1 MKVNR
6 LILVAAAIA
15 LIGGLAVKPAIAYFT
30 DTATVSKTI
39 PISIGDVELPEMDD
53 DVNHMIKTI
62 AISNTGDY
70 DIFVRAK
77 ALYPDTCII
86 EKQTST
92 NWSDLDGGYY
102 YYSEILKPGEKTEDL
117 NLKIDFDGSTSD
129 FNVIII
135 QEATKVLY
143 DEDGNAY
150 ADWDAAISNE
160 DEVQPVEVI
169 EQMR

>member
-39 PISIGDVELPEMDD
+39 PISLGDVELPEMDD

-77 ALYPDTCII
+77 ALYPDTCTIT
-86 EKQTST
+86 KQTST

-117 NLKIDFDGSTSD
+117 NLKIDFDGTGD
-129 FNVIII
+129 FNVIIV
-135 QEATKVLY
+135 QEATKVIY
-143 DEDGNAY
+143 DDDGNVT
-150 ADWDAAISNE
+150 ADWANAISNE
-160 DEVQPVEVI
+160 DQVQPVEVI

>member
-6 LILVAAAIA
+6 LILVAAALA
-15 LIGGLAVKPAIAYFT
+15 LIGSLAVKPAIAYFT

-39 PISIGDVELPEMDD
+39 PISIGDVELQEMDD

-62 AISNTGDY
+62 AISNTGEY

-77 ALYPDTCII
+77 ALYPDTCTIT
-86 EKQTST
+86 KQTST

-135 QEATKVLY
+135 QEAARVIY
-143 DEDGNAY
+143 DEAGNPSG
-150 ADWDAAISNE
+150 DWGNKVSTEIGGN
-160 DEVQPVEVI
+160 
-169 EQMR
+169 